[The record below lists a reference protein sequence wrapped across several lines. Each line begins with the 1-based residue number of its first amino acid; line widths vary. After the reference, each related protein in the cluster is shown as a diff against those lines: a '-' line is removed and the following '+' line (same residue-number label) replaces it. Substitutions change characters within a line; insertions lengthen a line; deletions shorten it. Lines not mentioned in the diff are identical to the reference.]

1 MAWLSL
7 PFRCHHTFSTKENGC
22 QFFIE
27 NNNDIHKYREVWCH
41 VELNAVKKDNYVA
54 DYKMDNNNICNDKG
68 HIQHEINMMWR
79 MMDVEDVNS
88 EVVAEDIEEYPK
100 YQQHHLAEQQQ
111 HLLKKY
117 QHKLAE
123 KQS

>member
-1 MAWLSL
+1 
-7 PFRCHHTFSTKENGC
+7 
-22 QFFIE
+22 
-27 NNNDIHKYREVWCH
+27 
-41 VELNAVKKDNYVA
+41 
-54 DYKMDNNNICNDKG
+54 
-68 HIQHEINMMWR
+68 MWR

-88 EVVAEDIEEYPK
+88 EVAAEDIEEYPK